1 MKKVASLVALLGM
14 LSSPALA
21 EDKYDQAFGVKKS
34 RPYSLGVGFNLAHIP
49 ESSGTTE
56 FLAADR
62 EMFNKSMPIGDDHTA
77 FGKFL
82 QVGNIKPSIEL
93 NGSVDFFELFDVNLL
108 PKDGLKLGPYVGFG
122 SSHIFGDQVSKQTFD
137 AEIEHPLLS
146 EPAQLGSTPTEWT
159 QHLDYLVQFGADL
172 AYKVHDLGVVD
183 FKLGVKGGAFY
194 IKSSSTLDIYVESE
208 GPFTG
213 KLEQGGELTLP
224 WPLMNTI
231 ANTYQSIITEAV
243 SKGWGGE
250 VFPYVSVESKFGN
263 FGIELKVGY
272 GFQFQ
277 PELEISKETSSDPT
291 RVDNKGEL
299 TGKVE
304 ESVSTINNDTQGIA
318 GTLLLK
324 FYFGLE

>member
-1 MKKVASLVALLGM
+1 MVKKIASLVALLGM
-14 LSSPALA
+14 LSAPALA
-21 EDKYDQAFGVKKS
+21 EDNKK
-34 RPYSLGVGFNLAHIP
+34 PFEVGLGFHLAHIP

-56 FLAADR
+56 FLREDR
-62 EMFNKSMPIGDDHTA
+62 DMFNKSMPVGDNHKA

-82 QVGNIKPSIEL
+82 RVGNIKPTIEV

-108 PKDGLKLGPYVGFG
+108 PQDGLKLGPYVGFG
-122 SSHIFGDQVSKQTFD
+122 SSHIFGDVKDKKVFD

-146 EPAQLGSTPTEWT
+146 EPAQLGKTPTVWT

-172 AYKVHDLGVVD
+172 AYKLHDFGFLD

-194 IKSSSTLDIYVESE
+194 IKSDSKLDIYVDSE

-213 KLEQGGELTLP
+213 KLNQGGELTLE

-231 ANTYQSIITEAV
+231 ANTYQSIITRAT

-250 VFPYVSVESKFGN
+250 VFPYVSIETKFKD

-272 GFQFQ
+272 EFQFQ
-277 PELEISKETSSDPT
+277 PDLKIHKRSTYDPT
-291 RVDNKGEL
+291 RVDSKGEL
-299 TGKVE
+299 TGKIE
-304 ESVSTINNDTQGIA
+304 ESTSKINNDTHGVA
-318 GTLLLK
+318 GTIMFNYYIGK
-324 FYFGLE
+324 